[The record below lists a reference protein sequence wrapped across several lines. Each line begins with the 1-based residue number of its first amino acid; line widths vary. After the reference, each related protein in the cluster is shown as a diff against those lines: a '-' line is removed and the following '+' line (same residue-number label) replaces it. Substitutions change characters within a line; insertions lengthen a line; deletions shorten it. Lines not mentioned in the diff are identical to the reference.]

1 MSSMSKDW
9 RESRKV
15 IRLLLLGGDRFE
27 VFLRRKK
34 EIRVKV
40 FGRRRHVVLLLIF
53 DLIVI

>member
-53 DLIVI
+53 DLILI